1 MAIIP
6 WKIECLSFRWISP
19 DSNSIHRPAE
29 NRTADQTGRE
39 NKLRGPRATF
49 TQTTTACRGVGRSP
63 VGPPSL
69 AKTVVPMP
77 NRSQWLWEWFSI
89 YFRFLLT
96 ILVNCGPIDEAENIR
111 SYIPKRSLY

>member
-1 MAIIP
+1 VAIIP

-49 TQTTTACRGVGRSP
+49 TQTTTACRGVGRSRINSLP
-63 VGPPSL
+63 AAARWPPLSREDGRPH
-69 AKTVVPMP
+69 AKSVSVALGVV
-77 NRSQWLWEWFSI
+77 FD
-89 YFRFLLT
+89 LLSFF
-96 ILVNCGPIDEAENIR
+96 VDNFG
-111 SYIPKRSLY
+111 